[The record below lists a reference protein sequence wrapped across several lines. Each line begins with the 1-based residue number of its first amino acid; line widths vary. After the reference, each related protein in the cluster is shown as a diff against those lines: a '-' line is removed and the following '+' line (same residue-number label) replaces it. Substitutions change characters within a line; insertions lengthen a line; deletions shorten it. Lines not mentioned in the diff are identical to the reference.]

1 MGVPIC
7 EQSSSNTVCGG
18 WLASLQ
24 WSMDVPEECCQVL
37 EAITR
42 ASEYLVAGVVGP
54 SGLRSLPPVCSTTR
68 HPAICRS
75 CSWCRRA
82 SHVAAGICSAGSGSI
97 RAITSD
103 GLSML
108 ASTSSGS
115 HVCAPAALA
124 APLSVLKVSIE
135 PTSWCAPESVSSLN
149 YECSIQRPSDI
160 CMTSI

>member
-1 MGVPIC
+1 M
-7 EQSSSNTVCGG
+7 SNPPPTPFV
-18 WLASLQ
+18 
-24 WSMDVPEECCQVL
+24 
-37 EAITR
+37 
-42 ASEYLVAGVVGP
+42 VVGWP
-54 SGLRSLPPVCSTTR
+54 PCNGPWMSLRSAVRSWRLSPGPASISSLVWSGPRDCVPSLRSAQPCTR
-68 HPAICRS
+68 HPAVCRS